1 MDAIVDELKAMG
13 GLQYH
18 EKKLLSEGQ
27 TGKCLEAVCLRTRK
41 WQLAMLWLFVGMLTI
56 PALIGL
62 ASLVFQQRGAGSNL
76 PWQLGIFPA
85 LTIIPQLLWKSHR
98 LARLETLDL
107 LWRMTNAGEKS
118 IGRAA

>member
-1 MDAIVDELKAMG
+1 MDAITDELKAMG
-13 GLQYH
+13 GLQYR
-18 EKKLLSEGQ
+18 ERQLLSEGQ
-27 TGKCLEAVCLRTRK
+27 IGECLTEVCRRTRK
-41 WQLAMLWLFVGMLTI
+41 WQHATLWLFLGMLTI
-56 PALIGL
+56 PALIAL

-85 LTIIPQLLWKSHR
+85 LTIIPQLLLTSHR

-118 IGRAA
+118 VGQAA

>member
-1 MDAIVDELKAMG
+1 MDAITDELKAMG
-13 GLQYH
+13 GLQYY

-27 TGKCLEAVCLRTRK
+27 IGECLEAVCRRTRK
-41 WQLAMLWLFVGMLTI
+41 WQLATLWLFAGMLTI

-62 ASLVFQQRGAGSNL
+62 AALVSQQRGAGSNL
-76 PWQLGIFPA
+76 SWQLGIFPA
-85 LTIIPQLLWKSHR
+85 LTVIPQLLMTSHR

-107 LWRMTNAGEKS
+107 LLRMTNAGEKS